1 MQMTQLMVNPINLV
15 IGLIVI
21 AIAITTIYIIGRITT
36 HIIDPY
42 NKQPDPS
49 EIIIGSMI
57 AGGIIWL
64 LICIILLATKLG
76 EVIMR

>member
-1 MQMTQLMVNPINLV
+1 MVNPINLV

-21 AIAITTIYIIGRITT
+21 AIAIMIIYIIGRITV
-36 HIIDPY
+36 HVIDPY

-49 EIIIGSMI
+49 EIIIGTCIAAMI
-57 AGGIIWL
+57 ICL

-76 EVIMR
+76 EVIRA

>member
-1 MQMTQLMVNPINLV
+1 MNLIINPINLV

-21 AIAITTIYIIGRITT
+21 AVAIMTIYIIGRITI
-36 HIIDPY
+36 HIIDRT

-57 AGGIIWL
+57 AGMIICL
-64 LICIILLATKLG
+64 LICIILIATKLG
-76 EVIMR
+76 AKIRS